1 MSECTCHKN
10 YTLDTLI
17 PKVGVIT
24 DIRQETPDVKTFRVN
39 APEGGKLFEH
49 MPGQCAMVC
58 VPGVGEALF
67 SITSSPTNKKYQEF
81 SIKRCG
87 ILTDYLHT
95 MEVGDE
101 LTVRGPYGNAFP
113 VETVLKGQNLLF
125 VAGGIGLAPL
135 RSVINYVMDNRENYG
150 TVDILYGSR
159 SKEDLVGLDEI
170 QNEWTKDKGVNVYL
184 TIDREQPEWD
194 GHVGFV
200 PSYLKELE
208 FSVDKTVLVCG
219 PPIMIKFVL
228 AGLEELGFSREQVYT
243 TDDIYA
249 LPDGERAELIDGQIY
264 MMGTPSRIHQKLVG
278 QLSRIIGNY
287 IESNHGSCEIY
298 PAPFAVFIKKDDKN
312 YVEPDISVICDKNKL
327 SDRGCEGAPDF
338 IIEIVSPSSRRMD
351 YYKKCT
357 LYAESGVRE
366 YWIVDPEKQRTM
378 IYRYEDDAAPMIV
391 PFEQD
396 LAVGIYNDF
405 MINVSKLL

>member
-1 MSECTCHKN
+1 
-10 YTLDTLI
+10 
-17 PKVGVIT
+17 
-24 DIRQETPDVKTFRVN
+24 
-39 APEGGKLFEH
+39 
-49 MPGQCAMVC
+49 MPL
-58 VPGVGEALF
+58 P
-67 SITSSPTNKKYQEF
+67 
-81 SIKRCG
+81 
-87 ILTDYLHT
+87 
-95 MEVGDE
+95 
-101 LTVRGPYGNAFP
+101 
-113 VETVLKGQNLLF
+113 
-125 VAGGIGLAPL
+125 
-135 RSVINYVMDNRENYG
+135 
-150 TVDILYGSR
+150 
-159 SKEDLVGLDEI
+159 
-170 QNEWTKDKGVNVYL
+170 
-184 TIDREQPEWD
+184 
-194 GHVGFV
+194 
-200 PSYLKELE
+200 
-208 FSVDKTVLVCG
+208 
-219 PPIMIKFVL
+219 
-228 AGLEELGFSREQVYT
+228 REQVYT

-327 SDRGCEGAPDF
+327 SNRGCEGAPDF

-366 YWIVDPEKQRTM
+366 YWIVYPEKQRTM

>member
-1 MSECTCHKN
+1 
-10 YTLDTLI
+10 
-17 PKVGVIT
+17 
-24 DIRQETPDVKTFRVN
+24 
-39 APEGGKLFEH
+39 
-49 MPGQCAMVC
+49 MPL
-58 VPGVGEALF
+58 P
-67 SITSSPTNKKYQEF
+67 
-81 SIKRCG
+81 
-87 ILTDYLHT
+87 
-95 MEVGDE
+95 
-101 LTVRGPYGNAFP
+101 
-113 VETVLKGQNLLF
+113 
-125 VAGGIGLAPL
+125 
-135 RSVINYVMDNRENYG
+135 
-150 TVDILYGSR
+150 
-159 SKEDLVGLDEI
+159 
-170 QNEWTKDKGVNVYL
+170 
-184 TIDREQPEWD
+184 
-194 GHVGFV
+194 
-200 PSYLKELE
+200 
-208 FSVDKTVLVCG
+208 
-219 PPIMIKFVL
+219 
-228 AGLEELGFSREQVYT
+228 REQVYT

-351 YYKKCT
+351 YYKKCA

-366 YWIVDPEKQRTM
+366 YWIVDPETQRTM

-396 LAVGIYNDF
+396 LAVGIYNNF